1 MLYQVRNSNQ
11 NHPPFC
17 TIPPITNFSAG
28 IMVTKPCW
36 VGLGRPA
43 LNDERRMY
51 MISAL
56 LTTLGILLGIVIFFV
71 IIGVGVVEIL
81 KGVVK
86 IFKKN

>member
-1 MLYQVRNSNQ
+1 
-11 NHPPFC
+11 
-17 TIPPITNFSAG
+17 
-28 IMVTKPCW
+28 
-36 VGLGRPA
+36 
-43 LNDERRMY
+43 

-56 LTTLGILLGIVIFFV
+56 LTTLGILLGIVIFFI